1 MKAFY
6 RLFYYIS
13 IVLTSILAGVTI
25 AGAFVGNAAPDSFKF
40 MPFIGLMLPILLLAN
55 LASVIYWTIRWRCWV
70 FIPLIAIF
78 SNWSYI
84 SCVIQSPFFS
94 PASAPMVKMNAY
106 TPGILTVATYNV
118 DAFNHEHT
126 GYSCKEIASYM
137 RNLQADILCFQ
148 EFGINDEFGV
158 DSIAAVLSDWPYYYI
173 PISPEGKHLLQL
185 AVFSRYPIKEE
196 NLIVY
201 PDSKNCSLWCDIETN
216 ARTIRLF
223 NNHLQTTEVSQNKRK
238 LEKGLHT
245 DDSQRVERAA
255 LGLID
260 GLHEN
265 FRKRAVQANTL
276 KQLIA
281 ASPYPTIIC
290 GDFNSLPSS
299 YVYHTVKGDK
309 LQDGFQTSGHGYMYT
324 FKFFKHLLRIDYILH
339 SPELNSTDYFSPD
352 LTVLGEV
359 ASPGSFVVSNEK
371 INLLEALAM
380 AGDLTIYG
388 MRDNVKLIR
397 TEQNNKQEIITMDLN
412 KAETVLS
419 PYYQLQQNDI
429 IYVTP
434 NKTKAKNSDIGAG
447 TGLWFSGVSILL
459 SITNFVLTILR

>member
-158 DSIAAVLSDWPYYYI
+158 DSIAAVLSDWPYYSLFLPRENI
-173 PISPEGKHLLQL
+173 CCSWLFS
-185 AVFSRYPIKEE
+185 AVTPSRRRILSSI
-196 NLIVY
+196 LIRKIAV
-201 PDSKNCSLWCDIETN
+201 SGVILRLMAVSSACS
-216 ARTIRLF
+216 
-223 NNHLQTTEVSQNKRK
+223 
-238 LEKGLHT
+238 
-245 DDSQRVERAA
+245 
-255 LGLID
+255 
-260 GLHEN
+260 
-265 FRKRAVQANTL
+265 
-276 KQLIA
+276 
-281 ASPYPTIIC
+281 TII
-290 GDFNSLPSS
+290 S
-299 YVYHTVKGDK
+299 
-309 LQDGFQTSGHGYMYT
+309 
-324 FKFFKHLLRIDYILH
+324 
-339 SPELNSTDYFSPD
+339 
-352 LTVLGEV
+352 
-359 ASPGSFVVSNEK
+359 
-371 INLLEALAM
+371 
-380 AGDLTIYG
+380 
-388 MRDNVKLIR
+388 
-397 TEQNNKQEIITMDLN
+397 KQR
-412 KAETVLS
+412 K
-419 PYYQLQQNDI
+419 
-429 IYVTP
+429 
-434 NKTKAKNSDIGAG
+434 
-447 TGLWFSGVSILL
+447 
-459 SITNFVLTILR
+459 

>member
-40 MPFIGLMLPILLLAN
+40 MPFIGLILPILLLAN

-84 SCVIQSPFFS
+84 SCVIQSPFFI

-158 DSIAAVLSDWPYYYI
+158 DSIAAVLSDWPYHFI
-173 PISPEGKHLLQL
+173 PISPEEKHLLQL

-201 PDSKNCSLWCDIETN
+201 PDSKNCSLWCDIEIN
-216 ARTIRLF
+216 GRTIRLF

-238 LEKGLHT
+238 LEKGLRT

-281 ASPYPTIIC
+281 AS
-290 GDFNSLPSS
+290 NSLPSS

-352 LTVLGEV
+352 LTY
-359 ASPGSFVVSNEK
+359 SDHNPVV
-371 INLLEALAM
+371 
-380 AGDLTIYG
+380 
-388 MRDNVKLIR
+388 MRVKL
-397 TEQNNKQEIITMDLN
+397 
-412 KAETVLS
+412 
-419 PYYQLQQNDI
+419 
-429 IYVTP
+429 
-434 NKTKAKNSDIGAG
+434 
-447 TGLWFSGVSILL
+447 
-459 SITNFVLTILR
+459 